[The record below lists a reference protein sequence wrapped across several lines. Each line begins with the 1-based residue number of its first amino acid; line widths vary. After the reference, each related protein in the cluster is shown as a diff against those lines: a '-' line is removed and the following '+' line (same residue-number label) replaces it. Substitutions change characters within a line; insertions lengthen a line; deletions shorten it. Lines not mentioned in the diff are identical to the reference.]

1 MVSLLQIPDK
11 LLAVISL
18 CRFHLSSQL
27 TIQLALMGLAE
38 FVFHLTRMNPDQMYL
53 HQDCGYLSISFFKFD
68 VDDQSGESP
77 FTGLNGYV

>member
-1 MVSLLQIPDK
+1 
-11 LLAVISL
+11 
-18 CRFHLSSQL
+18 
-27 TIQLALMGLAE
+27 MGLAE